1 MKLEQQIA
9 TDMREVLGSKEAER
23 RVQGLLDAERQR
35 VRGAGRRV
43 LGMELGGRQAGQVLS
58 AGLLVA
64 SAARRRRRVGY
75 GRFMAMLALQVRA
88 LQEEVVKLKCSVAEG
103 NAEEARSALL
113 QLQRENTEQ
122 QRRIKELTA
131 QKVCQVQGDA
141 VPVLGPRKW
150 G

>member
-1 MKLEQQIA
+1 M
-9 TDMREVLGSKEAER
+9 
-23 RVQGLLDAERQR
+23 
-35 VRGAGRRV
+35 
-43 LGMELGGRQAGQVLS
+43 S
-58 AGLLVA
+58 AGLLQLLRG
-64 SAARRRRRVGY
+64 AACGWVWALHGH
-75 GRFMAMLALQVRA
+75 ACLQVRA
-88 LQEEVVKLKCSVAEG
+88 LQEEVVQLKCSVAEG